1 MKAMSER
8 LRRIPLL
15 ATATGR
21 WTVGLLLLAAVC
33 ATLLWFGFAG
43 NGDNPGAAATSMAP
57 AAGDMVPPPEGD
69 ADNPALPEGSD
80 SMPRDVIPP
89 EEP

>member
-1 MKAMSER
+1 MRAMSER
-8 LRRIPLL
+8 LRRIP
-15 ATATGR
+15 AAGR
-21 WTVGLLLLAAVC
+21 WTVGLLLAATCV
-33 ATLLWFGFAG
+33 ALLWFGFAG
-43 NGDNPGAAATSMAP
+43 NGDNPGAAATNMAP